1 MDNKKKLTIVI
12 ALLAVVCVFAVLV
25 FSGIIDFNKQPVNE
39 EPSTDDG
46 NQTVTDVLSY
56 KATGSD
62 VSPYLSTPVDR
73 IYYTIN
79 TDGKVSFYR
88 FENNGFT
95 PVEATGTYTTT
106 VTLSEEK
113 ISADITYYKS
123 DDGICGYGLHTVTD
137 GTYTLYPYA
146 FFYLRDYGEDYKG
159 ASSSG
164 CMLFVDTTEDDF
176 YADNK
181 VYEESF
187 FFKYE
192 EETASRSLAE
202 ASRTIGLN
210 GAKRSDYFM
219 FTDKVVDGS
228 VDRQLFIS
236 GRFYSEFDTTEDLF
250 RSGGSGNNT
259 DNIRLAKNVLGKWAQ
274 YTDDGIMYIT
284 VNDNGDVVVRVL
296 DESTEETTDIKTFD
310 GVGSDDI
317 LVSGDYIYVISEN
330 MLYSV
335 ADDKEVKIKLA
346 TSDFAADM
354 VEIDDGV
361 VFLRGYEEKAYATMV
376 IASAE
381 TGDVRTICRNE
392 LCRSFV
398 SPSIV
403 DGQIVVNVGNDSQFT
418 YYIF

>member
-1 MDNKKKLTIVI
+1 MDNKKKLTVAI

-25 FSGIIDFNKQPVNE
+25 FSGIIDFGKPANE
-39 EPSTDDG
+39 EPSTDD
-46 NQTVTDVLSY
+46 NSQVSSDVFNY
-56 KATGSD
+56 KATGSGA
-62 VSPYLSTPVDR
+62 SPYLSTPVDR
-73 IYYTIN
+73 IYYTIT
-79 TDGKVSFYR
+79 TDGDVSFFR

-113 ISADITYYKS
+113 ISTDITYFKS
-123 DDGICGYGLHTVTD
+123 DEGICGYGLYTVTD
-137 GTYTLYPYA
+137 GTYTLNPYA
-146 FFYLRDYGEDYKG
+146 FFYLRDYGEDYEG

-176 YADNK
+176 YADDK

-192 EETASRSLAE
+192 GATATRSLAE

-210 GAKRSDYFM
+210 GAKRNDYFVI
-219 FTDKVVDGS
+219 TDKVVDGS

-259 DNIRLAKNVLGKWAQ
+259 DNIRLAKNVLGRWAE
-274 YTDDGIMYIT
+274 YTDAGIKYIT
-284 VNDNGDVVVRVL
+284 VNENGDVVVRVL
-296 DESTEETTDIKTFD
+296 DEDSDETTDIKTFD
-310 GVGSDDI
+310 NVKSDDI
-317 LVSGDYIYVISEN
+317 LISGDYIYVISQN
-330 MLYSV
+330 KLYSID
-335 ADDKEVKIKLA
+335 DDKEIGIKL
-346 TSDFAADM
+346 TSSDFKADM
-354 VEIDDGV
+354 FCVDDGV

-381 TGDVRTICRNE
+381 TGDVRTACRNE

-403 DGQIVVNVGNDSQFT
+403 DGQIVVNVQKDLQFS